1 MAIAR
6 PLLASGHPHMGRLTA
21 CPHCNQPGFAPSQ
34 PVRRAGVMWA
44 MKFSGDGRYL
54 ASAGQDTLVCVWQLL
69 PARGGPPE
77 ASAADA
83 NGSDAPGAPW
93 FRPQGQTSAWHQAR
107 PVCVGAADEPAC
119 CEVQVQ
125 AAFVFQP
132 SPESV
137 SADASW
143 THLLD
148 VLAPSSLWPGHNA
161 PWSQCCLW
169 RG

>member
-1 MAIAR
+1 
-6 PLLASGHPHMGRLTA
+6 
-21 CPHCNQPGFAPSQ
+21 
-34 PVRRAGVMWA
+34 

-93 FRPQGQTSAWHQAR
+93 FRPQGQASAWHQAR

-119 CEVQVQ
+119 CEVQAQ
-125 AAFVFQP
+125 AASVFQL

-137 SADASW
+137 SRQMPAGHICVMCWRRHPSGRVTILIGPSAVCGMAELLLPAASSGPMLCAALQAPLDAAA
-143 THLLD
+143 
-148 VLAPSSLWPGHNA
+148 VNA
-161 PWSQCCLW
+161 C
-169 RG
+169 G